1 MARRLSVLPP
11 LTVNGVPMERRSFV
25 PLAAAIVIATAVASV
40 AWVSVKTASHARIDV
55 TGSAKRRIVSDLIV
69 WDAGLEVRHADRVE
83 ATRALKKQ
91 VEKTLAYLKAQGL
104 KDDEIRVSSVAMDE
118 AHETEVVGSGE
129 QRVERTVLKGF
140 DAAQT
145 VSVRSTDVARVE
157 RISREV
163 TNLLEDGV
171 PVVSGQPQYLY
182 TKLGELKI
190 EMLAEASRDARTRAV
205 KMIESAGSD
214 ARVGPLL
221 NVDMGVINVNP
232 ANSTS
237 TDWQGNNDTSS
248 LEKDIITIVH
258 VKYRID

>member
-1 MARRLSVLPP
+1 
-11 LTVNGVPMERRSFV
+11 MERRSLV

-40 AWVSVKTASHARIDV
+40 AWVSVKTASHASIDV
-55 TGSAKRRIVSDLIV
+55 TGSAKRRIVSDLIE

-104 KDDEIRVSSVAMDE
+104 KDDEIRVSSVTMDE
-118 AHETEVVGSGE
+118 AHETEIVGSGDA
-129 QRVERTVLKGF
+129 RVERTVLKGF

-163 TNLLEDGV
+163 TSLLEEGV

-190 EMLAEASRDARTRAV
+190 EMLAEASRDARTRAI

-214 ARVGPLL
+214 ARVGPLV

-237 TDWQGNNDTSS
+237 TNWQGNNDTSS